1 MTNDTKKAEQTALLA
16 KNDYFRAPL
25 LHSGPADGVVFDEI
39 FELRFLGACQSC
51 KLYGLSFDFSV
62 GIQDF
67 AHRKIRNLLEGYA
80 IKFQVI
86 VGHNF

>member
-1 MTNDTKKAEQTALLA
+1 MTNVTKKAGQTLLVRS
-16 KNDYFRAPL
+16 DYFRVLL

-39 FELRFLGACQSC
+39 FELGFLGVCQSG
-51 KLYGLSFDFSV
+51 KLYGLSLYFSV

-67 AHRKIRNLLEGYA
+67 AHRKIRNLLKGYT
-80 IKFQVI
+80 IKLQVI